1 MQVPVLVARKSIIL
15 TQHLALQ
22 FIVTRYGE
30 KRPHTV
36 NVFLLNKA
44 SLMGVCYHGAKW
56 IASELILN
64 PKTNYLCNTQEIRM
78 RCVFHA

>member
-1 MQVPVLVARKSIIL
+1 MQVKKGLNNLSKDTQTFSKLFIYMQVPVLVARKSIIL

-36 NVFLLNKA
+36 NVFLLHTFWYA
-44 SLMGVCYHGAKW
+44 GT
-56 IASELILN
+56 
-64 PKTNYLCNTQEIRM
+64 TNITG
-78 RCVFHA
+78 